1 MNAIAKLQAAAEIIV
16 QYLINHLSD
25 NDKFAIFFRFNFGYN
40 YRHKTPTYCIYKT
53 NLHLAGLMLRSKILK
68 RGFDICASA
77 VALIIFSPVIA
88 VVAVMVLLTMGRPI
102 FFRQIRPGL
111 NGKPFE
117 ILKFR
122 SMKNATD
129 SSGKPLS
136 DAQRLTRFGDIMRSY
151 SLDELPQ
158 LINILKGDMSVVG
171 PRPLLYDFFPYYTAK
186 EMRRHEVKPGITGP
200 AQINGRNNLNWDD
213 RLEMDVDY
221 VDNWSLWTDIKII
234 LQTILVVLKRDGVK
248 TDGYATFLRLDD
260 YRRGKEE
267 NEVYVEPQI
276 KKRYIQ

>member
-1 MNAIAKLQAAAEIIV
+1 
-16 QYLINHLSD
+16 
-25 NDKFAIFFRFNFGYN
+25 
-40 YRHKTPTYCIYKT
+40 
-53 NLHLAGLMLRSKILK
+53 
-68 RGFDICASA
+68 
-77 VALIIFSPVIA
+77 
-88 VVAVMVLLTMGRPI
+88 
-102 FFRQIRPGL
+102 
-111 NGKPFE
+111 
-117 ILKFR
+117 
-122 SMKNATD
+122 MKNATD

>member
-1 MNAIAKLQAAAEIIV
+1 
-16 QYLINHLSD
+16 
-25 NDKFAIFFRFNFGYN
+25 
-40 YRHKTPTYCIYKT
+40 
-53 NLHLAGLMLRSKILK
+53 MLRSKIIK

-88 VVAVMVLLTMGRPI
+88 VVAVMVLATMGRPI

-111 NGKPFE
+111 RGKPFE

-129 SSGKPLS
+129 ASGKPLS
-136 DAQRLTRFGDIMRSY
+136 DAQRLTKFGDIMRSY

-171 PRPLLYDFFPYYTAK
+171 PRPLLYDFFPYYTVR
-186 EMRRHEVKPGITGP
+186 EMRRHEVKPGVTGP

-213 RLEMDVDY
+213 RLGMDVDY
-221 VDNWSLWTDIKII
+221 VDNWSLWLDIKII
-234 LQTILVVLKRDGVK
+234 IKTVMVVLKRDGVK
-248 TDGYATFLRLDD
+248 TDGYATFLRFDD
-260 YRRGKEE
+260 YRKEKKIDE
-267 NEVYVEPQI
+267 NAEGLQI
-276 KKRYIQ
+276 KKRYSS